1 MTRCQGVI
9 FPDTP
14 GFNSVWMALSQRYSF
29 ITWQTQLASY
39 CMRADAS
46 VVWHTF
52 WTGECDLSMERK
64 LSECLCFTFAGSS
77 QVWWGLLAHP
87 SLLLIKM
94 PSVLLRP
101 VCWKVEILT
110 LRRHNIWEHFFVHPL
125 SMLLPWLPP
134 FHLKGKEKGK
144 GGIFKLKMSTFFI
157 FCSNTFFFFSIFVL

>member
-29 ITWQTQLASY
+29 ITWLTQLASH

-52 WTGECDLSMERK
+52 WTGECDLSMERR

-101 VCWKVEILT
+101 FCWKVENLK
-110 LRRHNIWEHFFVHPL
+110 LRRHNIWEHAWHFL
-125 SMLLPWLPP
+125 RTNLPILWACYCLDCPH
-134 FHLKGKEKGK
+134 FTWFSSQKGK
-144 GGIFKLKMSTFFI
+144 GGDF
-157 FCSNTFFFFSIFVL
+157 